1 MQHNLHPWKI
11 YLDTCCLNR
20 FFDSQTQTR
29 IRQET
34 EAIDSIISQFRAGRW
49 DWISS
54 DALIFE
60 INRIPDLDQRLRI
73 KGWLTEGRQ
82 AVSVGI
88 GEKSRSKQLEVL
100 SFGELDALHLACSE
114 SGSVD
119 VFLTTDDKLLR
130 KAKRDASQLHV
141 HVENPYTWLQE
152 ITENERN
159 RTDR

>member
-1 MQHNLHPWKI
+1 MLTNSQRLRI
-11 YLDTCCLNR
+11 YLDTCCLSR

-34 EAIDSIISQFRAGRW
+34 EAIDWIISQFRVGRW

-60 INRIPDLDQRLRI
+60 INRIPNLDQRLRI
-73 KGWLTEGRQ
+73 KVWLTEVRQ

-114 SGSVD
+114 SGSAD

-130 KAKRDASQLHV
+130 KTKRDASQLHV

-152 ITENERN
+152 ITENERD

>member
-1 MQHNLHPWKI
+1 M
-11 YLDTCCLNR
+11 
-20 FFDSQTQTR
+20 
-29 IRQET
+29 
-34 EAIDSIISQFRAGRW
+34 
-49 DWISS
+49 
-54 DALIFE
+54 
-60 INRIPDLDQRLRI
+60 DQRLRI
-73 KGWLTEGRQ
+73 KVWLTEVRQ

-100 SFGELDALHLACSE
+100 SFGELDALHLACAE
-114 SGSVD
+114 SGSAD